1 MGLTSLVVFAIIY
14 LGVENMPN
22 GKLSDDNTRY
32 SLTISKEL
40 KQTLE
45 KIADEQNR
53 SLNNLII
60 TILRE
65 YVKTR

>member
-1 MGLTSLVVFAIIY
+1 
-14 LGVENMPN
+14 MPH
-22 GKLSDDNTRY
+22 GKLSDTNTRY

-53 SLNNLII
+53 SLNNLIN

-65 YVKTR
+65 YVKTK